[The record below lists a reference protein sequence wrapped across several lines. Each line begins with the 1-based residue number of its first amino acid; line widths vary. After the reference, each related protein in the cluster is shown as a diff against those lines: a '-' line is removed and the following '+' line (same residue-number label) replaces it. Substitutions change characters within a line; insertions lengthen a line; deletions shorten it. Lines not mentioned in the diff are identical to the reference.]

1 VTTEGPS
8 ASQGSE
14 GPSASDKQGLGLHG
28 PGASPG
34 ASSMYDRVGG
44 RDWFVA
50 LVDRFYDRVADD
62 DVLRPLY
69 PEDLGP
75 PREHL
80 SLFLIQYWGGPGDYS
95 AQRGH
100 PRLRMRHQPFAIG
113 NAERLAWYRAMVASV
128 REGGLSDEDEEE
140 MISYFASTAT
150 SLMNTGRAGVGT
162 PVTLN

>member
-1 VTTEGPS
+1 
-8 ASQGSE
+8 
-14 GPSASDKQGLGLHG
+14 
-28 PGASPG
+28 
-34 ASSMYDRVGG
+34 MYDRVGG

-62 DVLRPLY
+62 EVLRPLY

-100 PRLRMRHQPFAIG
+100 PRLRMRHQPFTIG

-162 PVTLN
+162 PVNLN